1 MSQTGQPAD
10 GLTARVATPNGVTR
24 ADHQEVVVAL
34 SLLAQPV
41 HLRLNTDA
49 IAVPAL
55 TSQVRPALVLPERQ
69 ARALRAAAARE
80 DVGVGGSFAAGP
92 AGIQVWSGPFDGP
105 GGSKGTAVHLGS
117 IDWTYDTPAKHWAM
131 IYRAMVTHEGVA
143 RGETTTTVLARVLE
157 LTGLSIEGDR
167 VTLPSPPMRDPFRR
181 RPADASAE

>member
-1 MSQTGQPAD
+1 MLLLPHAVSPIGAL
-10 GLTARVATPNGVTR
+10 GRFSR
-24 ADHQEVVVAL
+24 EVHVAL
-34 SLLAQPV
+34 TLLAQPA

-69 ARALRAAAARE
+69 ARALLDAAARE
-80 DVGVGGSFAAGP
+80 DVGAGGCFAAGP
-92 AGIQVWSGPFDGP
+92 AGIQAWSGPFDGP
-105 GGSKGTAVHLGS
+105 GGGKGSAVHLGS

-143 RGETTTTVLARVLE
+143 LGETTTTVLARVLA

-167 VTLPSPPMRDPFRR
+167 VQLPSPPVRDPFRR
-181 RPADASAE
+181 RPFDQGSGS